1 MSGRCTAITEPFG
14 RLPDGTSVTRVT
26 LTNAAGVLVDVIS
39 YGGIVTRLL
48 APDARGCFAD
58 ITLGLD
64 SLEEYQSSNA
74 FIGAL
79 IGRYA
84 NRIAN
89 GRFDLDGRTCRLDCN
104 DGAHHLHGGFEGFDK
119 RCWCLEPFESR
130 NSAGVA
136 MTLTSPSGD
145 QGYPGKLVVRAF
157 YELSDANELA
167 LTMCATTDEPTI
179 VSMTQH
185 SYFNLAGQ
193 GDVLDH
199 RLQIDSEFYVPVGAG
214 LIPLGH
220 LAGVAFSPF
229 DFRQPKAIGR
239 DIGAT
244 HEQLLCALGYDHTF
258 VVKTEVD
265 GDLTLAARVTEP
277 LSGRVLEV
285 LTTEPGIH
293 FYSGNRLTGGLRGKG
308 RALNRHSGFCLEP
321 QHFPD
326 SPNQAGFPPVTLL
339 PNQMYRNQVLYR
351 FSTTENVQS

>member
-1 MSGRCTAITEPFG
+1 MSGRCTAVAEPFG
-14 RLPDGTSVTRVT
+14 SLPDGPSVTRVT
-26 LTNAAGVLVDVIS
+26 LTNAAGIQADIIS
-39 YGGIVTRLL
+39 YGGTVTRLL

-64 SLEEYQSSNA
+64 SLDEYVSSNL

-79 IGRYA
+79 IGRCG

-89 GRFDLDGRTCRLDCN
+89 GRFDLGGRTYRLDCN

-119 RCWCLEPFESR
+119 KCWRLEPFESGS
-130 NSAGVA
+130 SAGVA
-136 MTLTSPSGD
+136 MTLNSPSGD
-145 QGYPGKLVVRAF
+145 QGYPGKLDIRAV

-179 VSMTQH
+179 VNMTQH

-193 GDVLDH
+193 GEVLDH
-199 RLQIDSEFYVPVGAG
+199 RLQIDSEFYVPVGEG

-220 LAGVAFSPF
+220 LARVADSPF

-239 DIGAT
+239 DIEAD
-244 HEQLLCALGYDHTF
+244 HEQLWCALGYDHTF
-258 VVKTEVD
+258 AVKTEVD
-265 GDLTLAARVTEP
+265 GNLALAARVTEP
-277 LSGRVLEV
+277 MSGRVLEV
-285 LTTEPGIH
+285 LTTAPGIH
-293 FYSGNRLTGGLRGKG
+293 FYSGNRLSGGLRGKG
-308 RALNRHSGFCLEP
+308 RALSRHSGFCLEP

-339 PNQMYRNQVLYR
+339 PNAMYRNQVLYR
-351 FSTTENVQS
+351 FSTTETVRS